1 MTMDDSTFQNI
12 VASRIRDAIAYV
24 DGSIASDRERAT
36 RFAKGDVSKELPSV
50 EGRSKVVSR
59 DVRDTVEAIMPSLLR
74 IFLASEKAVEFNPV
88 GPEDEQAAKQATD
101 YANLIFRSD
110 NPGFMIAYSVFKDAL
125 IRKTGLV
132 KVWWDDA
139 ARVTAKRY
147 QNVDDATFQAHATM
161 DGEIADHEMTEEPGG
176 IDPMGQPLP
185 PILKHSYTLKEI
197 KRAGKV
203 CVEAMPPEEL
213 IISRSAKSFERPSLI
228 GHRCM
233 KRVGDLV
240 AMGYDFDEMLSLAGN
255 GDDLEL
261 NGEKSARQDD
271 YNGDDDG
278 ADGDPAMRE
287 VLYVEAYTL
296 IDADGDGILEM
307 RKVCTAGDA
316 HKVMKEEVVDDH
328 PFADFCPSPEPHTAI
343 GESMADCVDD
353 IQLIRTHLLRLWL
366 DGLGQV
372 ITPRQIVARNGGV
385 DLAKLMENTVGGII
399 LANDVNAVQPLVT
412 DKSAPQM
419 AAQAYQMM
427 GEVKQERTGQNSA
440 SMGIDADAL
449 QSVSR
454 IASSALVQQAQSRVE
469 MIARIFAETGW
480 KRMFKLI
487 LALVTR
493 YQDQARTVRL
503 RNQWV
508 PMDPRTWNP
517 DMDVSINVGLGNGNA
532 EERALFLNTFL
543 QIQQTV
549 LEKMGPQNP
558 LFSFDKVRN
567 TLEDLAEV
575 AGRMPDRYIVSAE
588 EAQAM
593 AQQAAQQP
601 PKDEK
606 PDPAMLLAQAE
617 MQKAQASIQNQQLK
631 TQFDQQR
638 ELLKDDRERDATE
651 AKIIIDCIKAGVDPE
666 MVLSYIQRHRAMSA
680 SQPAGVPQQ

>member
-1 MTMDDSTFQNI
+1 
-12 VASRIRDAIAYV
+12 
-24 DGSIASDRERAT
+24 
-36 RFAKGDVSKELPSV
+36 
-50 EGRSKVVSR
+50 
-59 DVRDTVEAIMPSLLR
+59 
-74 IFLASEKAVEFNPV
+74 
-88 GPEDEQAAKQATD
+88 
-101 YANLIFRSD
+101 
-110 NPGFMIAYSVFKDAL
+110 
-125 IRKTGLV
+125 
-132 KVWWDDA
+132 
-139 ARVTAKRY
+139 
-147 QNVDDATFQAHATM
+147 
-161 DGEIADHEMTEEPGG
+161 
-176 IDPMGQPLP
+176 
-185 PILKHSYTLKEI
+185 
-197 KRAGKV
+197 
-203 CVEAMPPEEL
+203 
-213 IISRSAKSFERPSLI
+213 
-228 GHRCM
+228 
-233 KRVGDLV
+233 
-240 AMGYDFDEMLSLAGN
+240 
-255 GDDLEL
+255 
-261 NGEKSARQDD
+261 
-271 YNGDDDG
+271 
-278 ADGDPAMRE
+278 
-287 VLYVEAYTL
+287 
-296 IDADGDGILEM
+296 
-307 RKVCTAGDA
+307 
-316 HKVMKEEVVDDH
+316 
-328 PFADFCPSPEPHTAI
+328 
-343 GESMADCVDD
+343 
-353 IQLIRTHLLRLWL
+353 
-366 DGLGQV
+366 LGQV